1 MVYFRGGPTAQD
13 ETVLVKK
20 AVNEPI
26 VEFTFG
32 NPVRSR
38 RQSRLS
44 RQHLFFDTYAE
55 GRSQAPRKAQVGQ
68 KAVISEDQ
76 IPLFKIA

>member
-13 ETVLVKK
+13 ETVLVRKQSMSQSW
-20 AVNEPI
+20 NSPLEI
-26 VEFTFG
+26 QS
-32 NPVRSR
+32 RSR

-44 RQHLFFDTYAE
+44 RQHLFRHLCRGAVKPH
-55 GRSQAPRKAQVGQ
+55 AKRKSA